1 MLRLKDASSL
11 ADETM
16 NHPSGGSYRYFATST
31 RTRKVGFVTKT

>member
-31 RTRKVGFVTKT
+31 RKVGFVTKT